1 MVVTIF
7 NRLISL
13 LIIFIIEMDRFL
25 SMKEILKNLAMF
37 SKRTL
42 LGKFKLEI
50 LLESKME
57 SLLNQ

>member
-1 MVVTIF
+1 
-7 NRLISL
+7 
-13 LIIFIIEMDRFL
+13 
-25 SMKEILKNLAMF
+25 MKEILKNLEMF

-50 LLESKME
+50 LPESKME